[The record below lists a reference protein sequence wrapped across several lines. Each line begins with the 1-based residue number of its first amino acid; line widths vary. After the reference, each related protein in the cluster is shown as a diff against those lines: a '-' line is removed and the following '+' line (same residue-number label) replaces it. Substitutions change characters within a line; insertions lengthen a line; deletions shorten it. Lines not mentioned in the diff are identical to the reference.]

1 MSVQLPVKHILSLA
15 AAKQIAAAAESRAVE
30 QGWPVVIVIV
40 DDAGQLLLLQRLD
53 GTMLASIDIAI
64 KKAVCAVTFKRPTKT
79 FEDALIGGRQAILGL
94 PGAIPINGGL
104 PLYYQN
110 EVIGAIGVSGVTA
123 EEDAQVAAAGAEW
136 LSSFESPISETL
148 A

>member
-1 MSVQLPVKHILSLA
+1 MTISMPVKHILPLA
-15 AAKQIAAAAESRAVE
+15 VAKQVAAAAEAKAFE

-40 DDAGQLLLLQRLD
+40 DDAGKLLLLQRLD

-64 KKAVCAVTFKRPTKT
+64 NKAVCALTFKRPTKS

-104 PLYYQN
+104 PLYYQG
-110 EVIGAIGVSGVTA
+110 EIVGAIGVSGVKA
-123 EEDAQVAAAGAEW
+123 DEDAQVAAAGAEW
-136 LSSFESPISETL
+136 LSSFDTHDE
-148 A
+148 